1 MKAVRKPKR
10 QPKRDLLVGTW
21 LNGSEWGSEV
31 EFTITRSGNTYA
43 IRLRSGY
50 DGEESEVFDTAWDG
64 EVLSFAAHWK
74 STGRFARYQ
83 LSLSSGNRLDV
94 TYTYTDT
101 ELYHRQLPKR
111 KA

>member
-1 MKAVRKPKR
+1 MKAARKPKQ

-31 EFTITRSGNTYA
+31 EFTITRSGDTYA

-50 DGEESEVFDTAWDG
+50 DGEEAEVFDSAWDG
-64 EVLSFAAHWK
+64 EGLSFAAHWK
-74 STGRFARYQ
+74 STGRLARYR
-83 LSLSSGNRLDV
+83 LSLDSDNRLDV

-101 ELYHRQLPKR
+101 ELYHRQEPKP